1 MKITKIVGYY
11 LSSPYESRVSFG
23 YPLSIKSVGI
33 VEVHT
38 NSGVIGIGETSA
50 GIYAPDLVSPITE
63 LISTLIEGFDPLEI
77 DYITKS
83 LNIPFIGGVGLF
95 RSVVSAVEIALW
107 DIWGKIENKPIYE
120 LLSDT
125 HSDTIRTYASAGSVA
140 LDSNQIEDDV
150 EKALGKG
157 FDSYKMRIGR
167 KQWSKDIGRV
177 EAARTTLGSNNLM
190 VDAIMGTLQSWNE
203 NEAIEKTNELK
214 EFNPTWVEEPLHPL
228 NVSGYKN
235 IYRHCNVPIAVGE
248 GLSSKSEFDSF
259 LDDTKCIDIIQPD
272 VTHCGFLVAKDVI
285 TKAKAKGIDTAIH
298 VWGSGISLL
307 ANLHLALA
315 MKPEWF
321 EIPVM
326 KLNLSDDL
334 IGNISIK
341 NGQIG
346 NILSGCTGIG
356 TTINTNI
363 KNRYAGIKNSGYR
376 II

>member
-38 NSGVIGIGETSA
+38 NSGIIGIGETSA
-50 GIYAPDLVSPITE
+50 GIYAPDLISPISE
-63 LISTLIEGFDPLEI
+63 LISTLIEGFNPLEI
-77 DYITKS
+77 EHITRS

-107 DIWGKIENKPIYE
+107 DIKGQVENKPIYE
-120 LLSDT
+120 LLSST
-125 HSDTIRTYASAGSVA
+125 YSDSVKVYASAGSVA
-140 LDSNQIEDDV
+140 LDSNQISNDV

-167 KQWSKDIGRV
+167 KQWSEDVDRV
-177 EAARTTLGSNNLM
+177 EAARTMLGSNNLM
-190 VDAIMGTLQSWNE
+190 VDAIMGTLQSWSE

-235 IYRHCNVPIAVGE
+235 IYHHCNVLIAVGE

-334 IGNISIK
+334 IGSITIK
-341 NGQIG
+341 DGRID
-346 NILSGCTGIG
+346 NILSGVAGIG
-356 TTINTNI
+356 VTISTDI
-363 KNRYAGIKNSGYR
+363 KNKYVGINGSGYR